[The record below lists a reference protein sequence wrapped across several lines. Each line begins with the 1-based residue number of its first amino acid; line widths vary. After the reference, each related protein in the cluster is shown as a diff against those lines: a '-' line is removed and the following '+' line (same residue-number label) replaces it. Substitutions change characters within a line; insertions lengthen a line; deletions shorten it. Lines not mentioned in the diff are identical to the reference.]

1 MNTLSLLPLSLPL
14 PSSSPPPPLHNSIL
28 QAMGSPEGWNSASS
42 SPPLAE
48 GIGWAIC
55 LGFGAVF
62 SLLTTLLVWLEN
74 RYSGTEQSSEH
85 FNTAGR
91 TVKTGLIAA
100 VVCSQWTWAAT
111 LLQSSNVA
119 WQYGVSGP
127 FWYGAGAA
135 VQILLFGILSI
146 EIKRKAPNAH
156 TVCEIIRAR
165 WGSTAHKVFLAFCL
179 LTNMLVTAMLL
190 LGGAATIE
198 AMTGLSVYVAAFLIP
213 LGIITYT
220 FADGLAATF
229 LSNYLHTIILHA
241 VLIVFIVA
249 VYLYPLPGGRSQLG
263 SISDVHSRLIRL
275 NSYTVEECASRG
287 FLAGST
293 GGSGVSA
300 CGPVI
305 GNREGSSLTMF
316 SQGGMMFAII
326 NLVGNFGTVF
336 VDQSYWQ
343 AAIAARPSAAVKG
356 YLLGGLCWFAIPFAL
371 ATSLGLACL
380 ALELPLTAA
389 QANAGL
395 VPVASAV
402 ELLGTGGG
410 VLMLLMVFMAVT
422 SCGSAEL
429 IAVSSLLTYDVYKA
443 YLRPNASGDELL
455 KASRWCVVGF
465 GLLMGVLAALL
476 EIVGLALGY
485 VYLLMGVLVG
495 SAVFPIAACLLWRK
509 ASAQGAILGAVG
521 GMVVAVA
528 AWLGTAAATAGDA
541 GLTLETTGESIPM
554 LVGNLVA
561 ILVSMGLTTGY
572 GLIWPDEYDW
582 SDTRALQ
589 GIGEGVGKLD
599 ETQVEGEGD
608 EEVVVVGGREGGRTT
623 TAAAVVD
630 AVMEAEMDP
639 KRLREAKKFVLKWGV
654 FFSVVMLLLWPL
666 LSLPAGAPFSL
677 PYFSLWVWIG
687 ILWGCLSSVI
697 ITVMPLAESKEA
709 IKQVV
714 MGMWTDLGGG
724 GKVGSTERVV
734 EGTVEE
740 IIPAKATVVG

>member
-1 MNTLSLLPLSLPL
+1 
-14 PSSSPPPPLHNSIL
+14 
-28 QAMGSPEGWNSASS
+28 
-42 SPPLAE
+42 
-48 GIGWAIC
+48 
-55 LGFGAVF
+55 
-62 SLLTTLLVWLEN
+62 
-74 RYSGTEQSSEH
+74 
-85 FNTAGR
+85 
-91 TVKTGLIAA
+91 
-100 VVCSQWTWAAT
+100 
-111 LLQSSNVA
+111 
-119 WQYGVSGP
+119 
-127 FWYGAGAA
+127 
-135 VQILLFGILSI
+135 
-146 EIKRKAPNAH
+146 
-156 TVCEIIRAR
+156 
-165 WGSTAHKVFLAFCL
+165 
-179 LTNMLVTAMLL
+179 
-190 LGGAATIE
+190 
-198 AMTGLSVYVAAFLIP
+198 
-213 LGIITYT
+213 
-220 FADGLAATF
+220 
-229 LSNYLHTIILHA
+229 
-241 VLIVFIVA
+241 
-249 VYLYPLPGGRSQLG
+249 
-263 SISDVHSRLIRL
+263 
-275 NSYTVEECASRG
+275 
-287 FLAGST
+287 
-293 GGSGVSA
+293 
-300 CGPVI
+300 
-305 GNREGSSLTMF
+305 
-316 SQGGMMFAII
+316 MFAII

-443 YLRPNASGDELL
+443 YLRPNATGDELL

-476 EIVGLALGY
+476 EIAGLALGY

-495 SAVFPIAACLLWRK
+495 SAVFPIATCLLWKK

-528 AWLGTAAATAGDA
+528 AWLGTAAATAGEA
-541 GLTLETTGESIPM
+541 GLTLETTGASVPM

-561 ILVSMGLTTGY
+561 ILVSAGVTTVH
-572 GLIWPDEYDW
+572 GLIWPDECDW
-582 SDTRALQ
+582 SDTRVLR

-599 ETQVEGEGD
+599 ETQVEGEG
-608 EEVVVVGGREGGRTT
+608 EKELVVEGGREGGR
-623 TAAAVVD
+623 AVVVD
-630 AVMEAEMDP
+630 AEMEAEMDP

-677 PYFSLWVWIG
+677 PYFSLWVWVG

-714 MGMWTDLGGG
+714 LGMWTDLGGG
-724 GKVGSTERVV
+724 GKVGGNEGGGAAEGAV
-734 EGTVEE
+734 EQAVL
-740 IIPAKATVVG
+740 AKATVVA